1 MVASV
6 PLETSRTIW
15 QDGTRVQIS
24 SARATSRAVG
34 AP

>member
-6 PLETSRTIW
+6 PLETSRTLSR
-15 QDGTRVQIS
+15 DGMAPVIRRAS
-24 SARATSRAVG
+24 STSPAVG